1 MHLLS
6 VKLSL
11 NCSVLFFKNQF
22 LRNVSQSLI
31 NNIIKKED
39 SFTKKKKNTTLE
51 DLIMDKKEF
60 SYSSIKIQS
69 SKGLSNVRHRTA

>member
-31 NNIIKKED
+31 NNIIKKEG
-39 SFTKKKKNTTLE
+39 SFTKKKNHDPRRFDNGQKRIFL
-51 DLIMDKKEF
+51 
-60 SYSSIKIQS
+60 
-69 SKGLSNVRHRTA
+69 